1 MSRSKKDTTFEFLSR
16 RLHQLEVERVE
27 LSELL
32 NQNRYANNFIE
43 EDKHNHCRDENLKQ
57 CGRGDGNNPKI
68 NLDDNNKYDDDAEH
82 DFDDNYVES
91 CLSDP
96 LEIAVKDDLRE
107 LQKDL
112 QKLKLNVNIE
122 VDKILSRLE
131 RVNTFCDELIEN
143 NVSVNPCFGIPR
155 PFGDND

>member
-1 MSRSKKDTTFEFLSR
+1 MSRSKKDTTFEFLSC

-27 LSELL
+27 LSKLL
-32 NQNRYANNFIE
+32 NQNRYANDFIE

-57 CGRGDGNNPKI
+57 CGRGDGDNPKI
-68 NLDDNNKYDDDAEH
+68 NSDDNNEYNDDTEH
-82 DFDDNYVES
+82 DFDDNYAES
-91 CLSDP
+91 CLLDP
-96 LEIAVKDDLRE
+96 LEIVVKDDLRE

-131 RVNTFCDELIEN
+131 RANTFCDELIEN
-143 NVSVNPCFGIPR
+143 KVSVNPCFGIPR
-155 PFGDND
+155 PFGGND

>member
-27 LSELL
+27 LSKLL
-32 NQNRYANNFIE
+32 NQNRYANDFIK
-43 EDKHNHCRDENLKQ
+43 EDKHNLCRDENLKQ
-57 CGRGDGNNPKI
+57 CGRGDGDNPKS
-68 NLDDNNKYDDDAEH
+68 NSDDNNEYNDDAEH
-82 DFDDNYVES
+82 DFNDDYAES

-131 RVNTFCDELIEN
+131 RANTFCNELIKN
-143 NVSVNPCFGIPR
+143 KVSINPHFGIPR
-155 PFGDND
+155 PFGGDD

>member
-1 MSRSKKDTTFEFLSR
+1 M
-16 RLHQLEVERVE
+16 HQLEVERVE

-32 NQNRYANNFIE
+32 NQNRYANDFIE
-43 EDKHNHCRDENLKQ
+43 KDTHNHCRDENLKQ
-57 CGRGDGNNPKI
+57 CGRGDGDNPKI
-68 NLDDNNKYDDDAEH
+68 NSDDNNKYDNDAEH
-82 DFDDNYVES
+82 DFDNDYVES

-131 RVNTFCDELIEN
+131 RVNTFCNKLIKN
-143 NVSVNPCFGIPR
+143 TFRDPASIR
-155 PFGDND
+155 W